1 MIGNLKY
8 PWTLKQVAVM
18 PDTSI
23 TIKECSVIVIS
34 SERLMASKTNLTL
47 SDLFGF
53 LKRNKAEVE
62 SKIPVEAFSTRIR

>member
-8 PWTLKQVAVM
+8 SWTLKQVTVM

-47 SDLFGF
+47 NDLFGF

-62 SKIPVEAFSTRIR
+62 SKFQWRLFRHG

>member
-8 PWTLKQVAVM
+8 PWTLKQVTVM

-47 SDLFGF
+47 NDLFGF
-53 LKRNKAEVE
+53 LK
-62 SKIPVEAFSTRIR
+62 KIKQRLKVKFQWRLFRHG